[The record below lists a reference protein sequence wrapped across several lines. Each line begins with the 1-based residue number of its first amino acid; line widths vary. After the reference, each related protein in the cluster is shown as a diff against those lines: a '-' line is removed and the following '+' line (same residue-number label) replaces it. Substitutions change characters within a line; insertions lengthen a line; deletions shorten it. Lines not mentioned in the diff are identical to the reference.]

1 MPRRGGRRGVQVE
14 ATQDA
19 VGVAG
24 RAYGMDNPKKIHP
37 CAGVSLVVACPISHF
52 VVLGLVGLTR
62 VDITGVGC
70 ITHSVIASIRTL
82 VGETSIGETF
92 GDIKHP
98 GHTDHRRM

>member
-1 MPRRGGRRGVQVE
+1 MPRRGGWRGASVE

-24 RAYGMDNPKKIHP
+24 RAYGMGDPQKRNPRMGAIEGGGCH
-37 CAGVSLVVACPISHF
+37 ISHSA
-52 VVLGLVGLTR
+52 VLDIVDMNW
-62 VDITGVGC
+62 VDITGVAG
-70 ITHSVIASIRTL
+70 ITHSVITSIRTL